1 MDIQKEFTLLEQELL
16 QDKENIIEEIK
27 KEVSKT
33 ETNIEK
39 QLIKYELIET
49 IELEQQIILVV
60 YKFYKKLINLNKMIQ
75 KNLIF
80 NIKNKP
86 KDLMFLQENI
96 IGVTIESKSVQVK
109 DEIKGKF
116 ELILYNLTVVNRLDA
131 YIYKYIKDIFID
143 EEKRLIPKLNNILT
157 KVLEENKK
165 LVIKKYKEIM
175 EEIVK
180 TSPDK
185 YKESVDFV
193 YNYALN
199 YLKSET
205 RNLYSH
211 KYVETNSKIKEKLE
225 ELKEQILV
233 NNKISKTEL
242 NKYISVLKDY
252 LLTFNK
258 NIFDKINDILNET
271 TKTIFSSNLKDDL
284 NKYNNFINRLLD
296 KDIVLDKQFMNLNKK
311 ILSNKKVKKDI
322 ENIKELE
329 KIINNY
335 SEEITSTIKI
345 NILDTLKTNSFNINK
360 TITCTNFIKYST
372 KEKIEDLEEKDLI
385 KMFDMLI
392 KN

>member
-49 IELEQQIILVV
+49 IELEEQIILVV
-60 YKFYKKLINLNKMIQ
+60 DKFYQKLINLNKMIR
-75 KNLIF
+75 KNLLF

-96 IGVTIESKSVQVK
+96 IGITIESKSVQVK

-131 YIYKYIKDIFID
+131 YTYKFIKDIFID

-165 LVIKKYKEIM
+165 YVIKKYREIM

-180 TSPDK
+180 NTPNK

-242 NKYISVLKDY
+242 NKHISVLKDY

-322 ENIKELE
+322 ENIKEIE

>member
-49 IELEQQIILVV
+49 IELEEQIILVV
-60 YKFYKKLINLNKMIQ
+60 DKFYQKLINLNKMIR
-75 KNLIF
+75 KNLLF

-96 IGVTIESKSVQVK
+96 IGITIESKSVQVK

-131 YIYKYIKDIFID
+131 YTYKFIKDIFID

>member
-60 YKFYKKLINLNKMIQ
+60 DKFYQKLINLNKMIQ
-75 KNLIF
+75 KNLLF

>member
-49 IELEQQIILVV
+49 IELEEQIILVV
-60 YKFYKKLINLNKMIQ
+60 DKFYQKLINLNKTIQ
-75 KNLIF
+75 KNLLF

-242 NKYISVLKDY
+242 NKHISVLKDY

-296 KDIVLDKQFMNLNKK
+296 KDIVLDKQFMNFNKK

>member
-49 IELEQQIILVV
+49 IELEEQIILVV
-60 YKFYKKLINLNKMIQ
+60 DKFYQKLINLNKMIR
-75 KNLIF
+75 KNLLF

-96 IGVTIESKSVQVK
+96 IGITIESKSVQVK

-131 YIYKYIKDIFID
+131 YTYKFIKDIFID

-165 LVIKKYKEIM
+165 SVIKKYREIM

-180 TSPDK
+180 NTPNK

-233 NNKISKTEL
+233 NNKISKTEI
-242 NKYISVLKDY
+242 NKHISVLKDY

-258 NIFDKINDILNET
+258 NIFDKINDILDET

-322 ENIKELE
+322 ENIKEIE

>member
-33 ETNIEK
+33 EANIEK

-60 YKFYKKLINLNKMIQ
+60 DKFYQKLINLNKMIQ
-75 KNLIF
+75 KNLLF

-131 YIYKYIKDIFID
+131 YTYKFIKDIFID

-165 LVIKKYKEIM
+165 YVIKKYREIM

-180 TSPDK
+180 NTPNK

-258 NIFDKINDILNET
+258 NIFDKINDILDET

-322 ENIKELE
+322 ENIKEIE